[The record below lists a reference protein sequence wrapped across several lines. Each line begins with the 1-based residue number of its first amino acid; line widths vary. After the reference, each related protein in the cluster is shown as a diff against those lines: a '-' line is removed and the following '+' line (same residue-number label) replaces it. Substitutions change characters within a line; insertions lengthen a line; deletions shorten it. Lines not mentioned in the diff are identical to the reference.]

1 MTIKEADPGGFLV
14 MSLHVST
21 LEFTKRTPGSD
32 IIQGY
37 ICSPPMRPPG
47 VIHNIQER
55 MGYTG
60 QGMYV
65 IPFKAFF

>member
-1 MTIKEADPGGFLV
+1 

-37 ICSPPMRPPG
+37 ICSPPMPAPPPPPPPPPPPG

-65 IPFKAFF
+65 ILFHINP